1 MKNLL
6 RNEINKQDITSINI
20 NIEAYQKMADF
31 YEDYLKE
38 EYFEYVDQRLTHIYN
53 ILSEYLI
60 ARDIALKNL
69 NSPYIK

>member
-69 NSPYIK
+69 NSTHIK